1 MASAATGADLLDAH
15 FDNSTTAAPTES
27 ESELP
32 DAYFYDS
39 TTFILTESE
48 TGLPTARAMPL
59 AAKGNLGAAAHGQA
73 HSLLLAGAV
82 VALAVAVVG

>member
-15 FDNSTTAAPTES
+15 FDNSTTATLTES

-32 DAYFYDS
+32 DAYSHDS
-39 TTFILTESE
+39 TTFTLAESE
-48 TGLPTARAMPL
+48 TGLPTAPTMPP
-59 AAKGNLGAAAHGQA
+59 AAKGNLGAATHGQA
-73 HSLLLAGAV
+73 HGPLLPGAV